1 MNIWQK
7 LFECR
12 NPEKCPKRPS
22 VAYLTENVLKKVCVL
37 SCWCSKWWKIGAKI
51 FWKKF
56 KNCLEDWNQMPYLC
70 TRNREANTVAEFL
83 TESFFEKV
91 LEKFGGLKKSSYLC
105 SPFPNVSRGASE
117 SGNTARAVGRVRWSD
132 KLWKF
137 FLIDRTTFFED
148 IEQLSFDTLFG
159 EYFKAIPLRLSY
171 DI

>member
-1 MNIWQK
+1 M
-7 LFECR
+7 
-12 NPEKCPKRPS
+12 CPKCPS
-22 VAYLTENVLKKVCVL
+22 VANLDEKLLKKVIGL
-37 SCWCSKWWKIGAKI
+37 SRWCSKEWKSGSKI

-83 TESFFEKV
+83 TESFFEKSSR
-91 LEKFGGLKKSSYLC
+91 KIWWIKKEFIPLQSLSEC
-105 SPFPNVSRGASE
+105 FEGRFWKRQHGE
-117 SGNTARAVGRVRWSD
+117 SGGRVRWSD

>member
-1 MNIWQK
+1 
-7 LFECR
+7 
-12 NPEKCPKRPS
+12 
-22 VAYLTENVLKKVCVL
+22 
-37 SCWCSKWWKIGAKI
+37 
-51 FWKKF
+51 
-56 KNCLEDWNQMPYLC
+56 MPYLC

-117 SGNTARAVGRVRWSD
+117 RGCDDVKTEGNSERGD